1 MTLRANKGLIAVVMG
16 VAMKKVV
23 SYIIAVVLLVTLQY
37 YIINQHMEFD
47 MNTSLEATQTIKTH
61 LQSSQD
67 LDITIKEEPKE
78 TFASFIGIPNFY
90 IKHGHHSSSTNNNLL
105 TICSICSLDIVQQAR
120 PLATN
125 YGSGPISLAV
135 YIDEDITYHTHAIK
149 TKLFQLFD
157 AFFHNISTSYDLTIG
172 LLYINKS
179 CPFWRNLPITNT
191 TTMDWK
197 LPYNALRNL
206 AEHQVHTKWL
216 MTVDLDFKLYSS
228 TIHNGA
234 YLNTILTNAGAYSD
248 SNHTIFIVP
257 AFAINTSY
265 VEQNS
270 TDYNN
275 LTRTQLMS
283 LIPHQI
289 LPFKYHVT
297 RGQDCTHYSKWYTAQ
312 TDYTLNTA
320 SCAANYEP
328 YFIMNSNISR
338 EYAWDSRFV
347 GRQLDK
353 VQRLQFLRYLKFT
366 SIVMRDLFMIH
377 VNQPHKHRGS
387 GVEWKHRQI
396 NNCLIA
402 KEDYFLGNVRCKDDH
417 TSSRFN
423 RKDVHTQ
430 HNKNFRYGVRKQFNT
445 IGVKQRNDLK
455 PKTKH
460 RDVQTKLFRLKPWK
474 KTRKLLA

>member
-1 MTLRANKGLIAVVMG
+1 MHRFHSFV
-16 VAMKKVV
+16 MKKVLITMGVIILIILQNYTINV
-23 SYIIAVVLLVTLQY
+23 S
-37 YIINQHMEFD
+37 QHN
-47 MNTSLEATQTIKTH
+47 MNTSQVSGQYLY
-61 LQSSQD
+61 
-67 LDITIKEEPKE
+67 ITIQEEPKE
-78 TFASFIGIPNFY
+78 IFASFIGIPNFY

-179 CPFWRNLPITNT
+179 CPFWTNLGITNT

-206 AEHQVHTKWL
+206 AEHQVQTKWL
-216 MTVDLDFKLYSS
+216 MTVDIDFNLYSS
-228 TIHNGA
+228 TMHDSV
-234 YLNTILTNAGAYSD
+234 YLSRILTNAGAYSD

-289 LPFKYHVT
+289 LPFKSNVT
-297 RGQDCTHYSKWYTAQ
+297 TGQTCTDYSKWYTAQ
-312 TDYTLNTA
+312 TDYKIKLGRERC
-320 SCAANYEP
+320 SLWYEP
-328 YFIMNSNISR
+328 FYIMNSNISR

-474 KTRKLLA
+474 KT